1 MGFLEKKIYPKQIAY
16 YILFFVVFL
25 SMNSLKVLASENKM
39 FFRKNQENNDFEKVY
54 FQYSIPFD
62 EYDSSSGQ
70 IKSFFGLKSDQST
83 TNYYPDLNIMSRS
96 DALREIYRSKLND
109 MIEDRFIYKLKK

>member
-1 MGFLEKKIYPKQIAY
+1 MGFLEKKIYPKKNAY

-25 SMNSLKVLASENKM
+25 LTNSLKGLASENKM
-39 FFRKNQENNDFEKVY
+39 YFRKNQENNDFEKLY
-54 FQYSIPFD
+54 FQNSIPFD

-96 DALREIYRSKLND
+96 DALRAIYRSKLND